1 MGKAF
6 GLILM
11 LAALVA
17 GMKIYR
23 EGLDQADGGNVA
35 PIASSE
41 RDGAAAAHLPAAA
54 GMADAPAGHGRPVTV
69 TDAVRQRVTDDLAAG
84 AARRGY

>member
-17 GMKIYR
+17 GMKIYS
-23 EGLDQADGGNVA
+23 EGLDQAYGGIFA

-41 RDGAAAAHLPAAA
+41 RDGSAASHLTAAA
-54 GMADAPAGHGRPVTV
+54 GMADAPTGHSRPVKV
-69 TDAVRQRVTDDLAAG
+69 TDAVRQRVTEDLAAG